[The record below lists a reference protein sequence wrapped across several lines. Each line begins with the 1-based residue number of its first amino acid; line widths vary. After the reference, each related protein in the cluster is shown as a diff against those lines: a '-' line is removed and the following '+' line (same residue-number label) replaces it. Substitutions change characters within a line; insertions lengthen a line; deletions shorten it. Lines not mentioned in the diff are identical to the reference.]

1 MERMNCNVMCKA
13 AKLKSAAKTGE
24 THRWQLWVENAACN
38 KKKVMDEFHVEI
50 MLDESFAEPKRVF
63 KRFPVMVMGRAFK
76 DFPFHV
82 DFMLKNGTIKR
93 VTMDVQLNET
103 EVKMRTFYLKYP
115 GNSYEV

>member
-1 MERMNCNVMCKA
+1 M
-13 AKLKSAAKTGE
+13 
-24 THRWQLWVENAACN
+24 
-38 KKKVMDEFHVEI
+38 KVLLNQNEVSTTYYYFSLHYYASLIVGSSNF
-50 MLDESFAEPKRVF
+50 SFFFSLVF

-103 EVKMRTFYLKYP
+103 EVKMRNVLLEIP
-115 GNSYEV
+115 R